1 MTKLQIFVVL
11 SAIFLFF
18 ALYFGFDTVP
28 PKQKSIEKS
37 RALAQTSTDI
47 NNLLLDAKQEIST
60 SSATNLLIFEQ
71 QLELATTDS
80 AKVKAYEQL
89 SSAWYQNKQPAIAG
103 YYAEQL
109 AEIDKGE
116 QAWSIAGT
124 TYAICVQREQ
134 KEKVKDFCTQRA
146 VKAFEN
152 ASSLSPEDVQHK
164 LNLAT
169 VYTEQPPANN
179 PMKGIL
185 MLLDLNKRYPDN
197 VPVLLNLAKQG
208 MRTGQYDK
216 AAGRLEKAYS
226 LAPENAKVVCMLAQ
240 IYEELNKKQEAQA
253 MAKQCETLR
262 G

>member
-47 NNLLLDAKQEIST
+47 SNLLLEAKEDIST
-60 SSATNLLIFEQ
+60 SVATNLLVLEQ
-71 QLELATTDS
+71 QLGLAETDS
-80 AKVKAYEQL
+80 AKVNAYERL
-89 SSAWYQNKQPAIAG
+89 SSAWYQQKQAAIAG

-116 QAWSIAGT
+116 EAWSIAGT
-124 TYAICVQREQ
+124 TYAICVQREEEQ
-134 KEKVKDFCTQRA
+134 KVKDFCRQHA
-146 VKAFEN
+146 VTAFEN
-152 ASSLSPEDVQHK
+152 ASSLNSKNVQHR
-164 LNLAT
+164 LNLAS
-169 VYTEQPPANN
+169 VYAEHPPANN

-185 MLLDLNKRYPDN
+185 MMLDLNKQYPDN
-197 VPVLLNLAKQG
+197 VLVLINIARQG

-216 AAGRLEKAYS
+216 AAARLEKAYS
-226 LAPENAKVVCMLAQ
+226 LDAENANVVCMLSQ
-240 IYEELNKKQEAQA
+240 VYEQLNKTQEAEA
-253 MAKQCETLR
+253 MLKQCQALR